1 MTEDSVPATPADA
14 VPAVNDTPAGVTAAV
29 PEAAIPDI
37 SLAPE
42 TVAEPQFRMQA
53 QAYIDQSGRQVTEM
67 TCVKG
72 IAPRDVVRFMLRG
85 EIKIQSKQP
94 DPKGGPAKQVTQ
106 PIPVQLAVQA
116 ESLDHAFEI
125 YDATLRDYGEKY
137 VAAMKEQH
145 VRAQLAGAGSGLI
158 TPH

>member
-1 MTEDSVPATPADA
+1 MTDEA
-14 VPAVNDTPAGVTAAV
+14 VPAAPEPAAA
-29 PEAAIPDI
+29 PAEAAPIPDI

-42 TVAEPQFRMQA
+42 AAPEPQFRMQA

-158 TPH
+158 TPG

>member
-14 VPAVNDTPAGVTAAV
+14 VPAVNDTPPGVTAA
-29 PEAAIPDI
+29 
-37 SLAPE
+37 APE

-94 DPKGGPAKQVTQ
+94 APKGGPAKQVTQ

-137 VAAMKEQH
+137 V
-145 VRAQLAGAGSGLI
+145 
-158 TPH
+158 